1 MPNFSEF
8 GSLEANPTP
17 RCLCTF
23 IVDASDSMRGEKISK
38 LHSGFRS
45 FIEDLKKDDFAKYS
59 VEIQVIIASGEQ
71 PTISQSVTDLQAFVC
86 PDAFETKGR
95 TPLGGSVLMAIRRT
109 LARKQQYKDCG
120 VAYYQPW
127 IVMLTDGRPTD
138 DYSNAAE
145 ELKRLVNARKAT
157 SFIVAVESGIKGIET
172 LREFCVED
180 QKIHMLKDVESFAGL
195 FQWLSASL
203 AEVSKS
209 VPGTDISEIK
219 LPQTITWE
227 SLY

>member
-1 MPNFSEF
+1 MASFSEF
-8 GSLEANPTP
+8 GSLEVNPTP

-23 IVDASDSMRGEKISK
+23 IVDASDSMRGEKIK
-38 LHSGFRS
+38 RLHAGFKS
-45 FIEDLKKDDFAKYS
+45 FIDDLRKDDFAKYS
-59 VEIQVIIASGEQ
+59 VEIQVIVASGET
-71 PTISQSVTDLQAFVC
+71 PTLSQSVTDLQTYRYPDSFV
-86 PDAFETKGR
+86 TQGR
-95 TPLGGSVLMAIRRT
+95 TPLGGAVLMAIRRT

-138 DYSNAAE
+138 DYAKAAE
-145 ELKRLVNARKAT
+145 ELKRLVEARKAT

-172 LREFCVED
+172 LREFCTEG
-180 QKIHMLKDVESFAGL
+180 QHIHMLKDVESFAGL

-209 VPGTDISEIK
+209 VPGTDISDIS
-219 LPQTITWE
+219 LPKTLTWE